1 MDSILFPKVPSGISG
16 LDEIV
21 GGGFTKN
28 NIVALSGSTGSGRT
42 TFAAQFLIN
51 GYKEAKEPGLYL
63 SFDEPKFSIFANMS
77 SFRWDLPKLEKEKQV
92 VFIEYPQNELA
103 NFIEQEGSILEL
115 IDTLGVERVVFDSI
129 TPLADMMPANER
141 RQGLQK
147 IVSIIRRWGATTII
161 TADDMVPPDPH
172 VPRTSCGIEAL
183 ADGYIHLGWMLNGM
197 ERIRTLEVL
206 KLRGTPHR
214 HELHPCKIDSEGFEI
229 VQKRQL
235 AKKKPKK

>member
-1 MDSILFPKVPSGISG
+1 MDNILFPKVPSGISG
-16 LDEIV
+16 LDEII

-28 NIVALSGSTGSGRT
+28 NIITLSGSTGSGRT

-92 VFIEYPQNELA
+92 IFIEYPQNELS
-103 NFIEQEGSILEL
+103 NFAEQEGSILEL

-129 TPLADMMPANER
+129 TPLADMMPGPER
-141 RQGLQK
+141 RQNLQK
-147 IVSIIRRWGATTII
+147 IISIIRRWGATTII

-172 VPRTSCGIEAL
+172 VPRTSCGIESMT
-183 ADGYIHLGWMLNGM
+183 DGYIHLGWLLEGR

-206 KLRGTPHR
+206 KLRGTQHK
-214 HELHPCKIDSEGFEI
+214 HELHPCHIDSEGFSI
-229 VQKRQL
+229 TQKKAP
-235 AKKKPKK
+235 AKKGVKK